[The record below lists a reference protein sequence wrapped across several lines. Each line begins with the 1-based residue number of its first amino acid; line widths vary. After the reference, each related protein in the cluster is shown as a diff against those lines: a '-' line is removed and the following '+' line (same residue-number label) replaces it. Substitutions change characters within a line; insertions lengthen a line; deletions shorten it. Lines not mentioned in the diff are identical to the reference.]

1 MDTSFAEIRQ
11 ILAELALNQ
20 KETDRLVKQTQKQ
33 LGELGNKFG
42 SFAEGLAYPTV
53 ERIMREQFGMEGVN
67 PIHIRRH
74 GDELE
79 LDALGY
85 SNGSV
90 NTVIAGEIK
99 SHFRE
104 EHIGQIERACQKL
117 PEFMPEHAGK
127 KVHGMVIFIKG
138 EQNAIDLATKR
149 GIYTVQ
155 ANDENFKLRSPKHF
169 IPRDFG
175 YLKSTVDEGL

>member
-11 ILAELALNQ
+11 ILAELAASQ
-20 KETDRLVKQTQKQ
+20 KQTQKQ

-117 PEFMPEHAGK
+117 PEFMPEHAEK

>member
-11 ILAELALNQ
+11 ILAELATNQ
-20 KETDRLVKQTQKQ
+20 TKTQKTMDELAVGQKQNQKQ
-33 LGELGNKFG
+33 LGELGNKLG

-53 ERIMREQFGMEGVN
+53 ERIMVEQFKMDRVG
-67 PIHIRRH
+67 PLLIRK
-74 GDELE
+74 GSDTLE
-79 LDALGY
+79 IDAFGY
-85 SNGSV
+85 SNGST
-90 NTVIAGEIK
+90 NTLIAGEIK

-104 EHIGQIERACQKL
+104 DHIEQIERICQKIR
-117 PEFMPEHAGK
+117 EFMPEHAGK
-127 KVHGMVIFIKG
+127 KVHGMVIFVKG
-138 EQNAIDLATKR
+138 EQNAIDLAAKR

-175 YLKSTVDEGL
+175 QV